1 MSFITKIKVQ
11 RLYSV
16 FTFKYKE
23 LLAEYIKKKWNR
35 FLDDCYTVLR
45 N

>member
-1 MSFITKIKVQ
+1 MSFMTKIKVQ
-11 RLYSV
+11 PLYSV
-16 FTFKYKE
+16 FTFKCEK
-23 LLAEYIKKKWNR
+23 LLGEYIKKKWNR